1 MSSGKRYVICLSGGG
16 TGNCIFTLRVC
27 QTPMYTLPV
36 VPSPRMMPQIFATQ
50 KACEFSRAHFQLEIP
65 VNMSPLAFMSIPLSA
80 WIGLGV
86 SFAACG
92 LIVLT
97 KSWHGPF
104 TYDTEVGPQKFHE
117 KATPRIG
124 GTALF
129 LDFWAGTL
137 VAPSSTRPL
146 LIDLGLCGALAFFA
160 GSAEDLWK
168 KTRPVLRLGAT
179 AGAALSFC
187 LLTGYRV
194 TRLEIPIIDELLVF
208 PFISIAFTVFAI
220 AGLMNAVNII
230 DGFHGL
236 ASGSVVLMTA
246 AFGAVAAAVGDT
258 QLLLIAVSWPCCW
271 VF

>member
-1 MSSGKRYVICLSGGG
+1 MALLLTIRRLD
-16 TGNCIFTLRVC
+16 
-27 QTPMYTLPV
+27 
-36 VPSPRMMPQIFATQ
+36 PR
-50 KACEFSRAHFQLEIP
+50 
-65 VNMSPLAFMSIPLSA
+65 
-80 WIGLGV
+80 
-86 SFAACG
+86 
-92 LIVLT
+92 
-97 KSWHGPF
+97 
-104 TYDTEVGPQKFHE
+104 
-117 KATPRIG
+117 
-124 GTALF
+124 
-129 LDFWAGTL
+129 
-137 VAPSSTRPL
+137 SSTRKPPRVSAAQRYSSTSGRALLSPHRLRPL

-208 PFISIAFTVFAI
+208 PFISIAFTAFAI

-258 QLLLIAVSWPCCW
+258 QLLLVVRFSD
-271 VF
+271 V